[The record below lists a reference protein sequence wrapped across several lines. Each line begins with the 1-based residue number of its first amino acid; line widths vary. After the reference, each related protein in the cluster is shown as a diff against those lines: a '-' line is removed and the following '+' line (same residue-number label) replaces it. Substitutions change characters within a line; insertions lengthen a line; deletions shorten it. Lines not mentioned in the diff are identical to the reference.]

1 MSLAL
6 PGAPLAKLFLLREG
20 NFWIERTKHD
30 ADSSYPAHHRRLLQP
45 CRGRVNHHNMDKRF
59 DIVQSFNRHLRQ
71 KSRLQAADGYGNNKA
86 PSADQRPDGAETR
99 LSNAELRPPVGRQ
112 HSDGGGSVGASKLD
126 SLSINPNKRAAA
138 ESVNDPY
145 PGDGARRI
153 KQRSGLAADSDVT
166 FIHRA
171 PQAPQASL
179 PRLTNQAAVTSNFN
193 ATSHQSTN
201 LPATTVSAS
210 PPRHHAGVIPR
221 HKIKGSL
228 GSTGAHGYTSNR
240 NSYAGSVPLSPVS
253 SPVVDSFGPTEFRM
267 LLQPETR
274 PITQDQLVNEVRGI
288 YAGLVMV
295 EKKCV
300 EIDQQ
305 QSQTTNKLSNE
316 QWQAL
321 IALHRTLLHEHHDFF
336 LASQHPSSSPALR
349 RLATKY
355 AMPARMWRHG
365 IHSFLE
371 LLRHR
376 LPDSLDHMLAFV
388 YLAYSMMALL
398 MESVPSFE
406 ETWIECLGDLARYR
420 MAIEEADLRDREI
433 WSGVAR
439 MWYDKA
445 ADKSPNVG
453 RIQHH
458 LAVLARPNVSQQ
470 LFYYTKALVSV
481 VPFPNARES
490 IMLLYNPF
498 LEESETASSRYA
510 LVESA
515 LVKGCGILFI
525 RGNILDLLQLMDDL
539 STNLDKA
546 IGRTK
551 EKFRVQ
557 GPEFACSLCAA
568 TLDFGNSDAFLTSAF
583 RALEDQ
589 RKAQAANDSGAT
601 PSEPGQSEVRLHED
615 HTQRYSD
622 VNVAMQANWAAIDP
636 NTDPIRAA
644 RCSDKDS
651 ISTDAVFTG
660 SDQVTAHA
668 CRALR
673 QTTVVVAERV
683 GDKDIVP
690 YMHSTLVYIYGLA
703 FVPSALQYVEAYIPW
718 DQIAIFLNTL
728 GRSGTDPKHFE
739 GADFPEHRS
748 GTGRQLP
755 EDFLLRGLVWAQY
768 YFPPGF
774 FEGQVVDEEERTL
787 ELPSHAAPRVER
799 CLWLGIRLACVSPLP
814 QSDQAAP
821 NLPQLGRWLNY
832 STQTKQFSVTDFA
845 RSLEST
851 YTFDCR
857 SQTMSVERDLDT
869 DMFEDEH

>member
-1 MSLAL
+1 
-6 PGAPLAKLFLLREG
+6 
-20 NFWIERTKHD
+20 
-30 ADSSYPAHHRRLLQP
+30 
-45 CRGRVNHHNMDKRF
+45 MDKRF

-481 VPFPNARES
+481 VPFQNARES
-490 IMLLYNPF
+490 IMLLFNPF
-498 LEESETASSRYA
+498 LEAGETASERYA
-510 LVESA
+510 MIESA
-515 LVKGCGILFI
+515 LVKASGILFVT
-525 RGNILDLLQLMDDL
+525 GSVLQYLSLMEDFCSNL
-539 STNLDKA
+539 NST
-546 IGRTK
+546 IGRFTA
-551 EKFRVQ
+551 KFRVS
-557 GPEFACSLCAA
+557 GPEFACSLCAS
-568 TLDFGNSDAFLTSAF
+568 TFIFTESGSFLTRAF
-583 RALEDQ
+583 RALEEQ
-589 RKAQAANDSGAT
+589 RKPNAT
-601 PSEPGQSEVRLHED
+601 PRLDQEAPAPEEQSRQDPMVLHAE
-615 HTQRYSD
+615 
-622 VNVAMQANWAAIDP
+622 ANASMRTHWATMTP
-636 NTDPIRAA
+636 QTENIRAIGHLPKEA
-644 RCSDKDS
+644 VSDNAKFS
-651 ISTDAVFTG
+651 G
-660 SDQVTAHA
+660 PDQVTAYA
-668 CRALR
+668 CHSL
-673 QTTVVVAERV
+673 QKTITVVAHRI
-683 GDKDIVP
+683 GDKDVVP
-690 YMHSTLVYIYGLA
+690 FMHSILVYIYGLA
-703 FVPSALQYVEAYIPW
+703 FVPGALEHVEAYIPW
-718 DQIAIFLNTL
+718 EHIAIFLNTVS
-728 GRSGTDPKHFE
+728 RSGMDPGSFE
-739 GADFPEHRS
+739 SDSFPEHRS

-755 EDFLLRGLVWAQY
+755 EDFVFRGLMWAQWY
-768 YFPPGF
+768 YPPDF
-774 FEGQVVDEEERTL
+774 FTGEVVDEEERTL
-787 ELPSHAAPRVER
+787 ELPSHAAPRAER
-799 CLWLGIRLACVSPLP
+799 CLWLGHQLAQVSLVLP
-814 QSDQAAP
+814 QRAP
-821 NLPQLGRWLNY
+821 PI
-832 STQTKQFSVTDFA
+832 SIS
-845 RSLEST
+845 SSP
-851 YTFDCR
+851 
-857 SQTMSVERDLDT
+857 
-869 DMFEDEH
+869 